1 MKKAIILLIGLG
13 VLTVLGGA
21 GCEEYGEHE
30 HHHGYGGAYDNYN
43 YGYGHGQYQGWPN
56 YNYDDGYHH

>member
-21 GCEEYGEHE
+21 GCEEEHE

-43 YGYGHGQYQGWPN
+43 SGYGHGQYQGWPN